1 MYNQIKLL
9 EVSISTMTNIEVS
22 PVVYIAVIIAFIL
35 LIVLNIILELRLN
48 SLRKILRVW
57 LVLGSKTEYIW
68 YSLFGYSREQIIEAV
83 KKQNPGVELPPD
95 NR

>member
-48 SLRKILRVW
+48 SLLKILRVW
-57 LVLGSKTEYIW
+57 LVLGPKTEYIW